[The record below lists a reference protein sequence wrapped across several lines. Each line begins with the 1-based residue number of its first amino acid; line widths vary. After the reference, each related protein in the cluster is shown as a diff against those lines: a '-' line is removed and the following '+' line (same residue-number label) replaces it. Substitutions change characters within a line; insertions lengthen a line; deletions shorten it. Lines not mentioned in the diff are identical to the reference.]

1 MKRMG
6 KIRAILL
13 TCALFITPLTV
24 SALPTEGEWS
34 ATEISADETVNLT
47 GDVKISGTISIN
59 NGCTLTINNATGRT
73 LSITPTAK
81 MDDLFMVNSGGKL
94 VINGNASGS
103 SAINYDGI
111 IINGGASLTWNDY
124 NLSGTESYIRRV
136 IRANGDFDIK
146 NVTIE
151 NIYRTGEYDYA
162 CNGIYFTGG
171 SYGAISH
178 CEFKYLRGYAGAA
191 VLCINSNAS
200 GSTLDIADS
209 HFINCGTNGK
219 LGSTIRS
226 VGVSTTTLTMTKTC
240 MENCYSTGHG
250 GAVYWNAHG
259 RSDTCCKFDGCQF
272 LSNKAN
278 IMGGAL
284 FIETS
289 VSFINN
295 KTTIKGNTTV
305 GDGGGGICINGY
317 TLSDGKPFD
326 KLVASIDDKLEIV
339 ENSAP
344 NGCGGGLFFR
354 FEAWTLAANNAT
366 ITYNIEGAVIKDN
379 EADYGGGTY
388 FLNKISADKNVAFT
402 VNLNYGD
409 IIGNTAEYNGGGI
422 YLEGLDIGYSGSEGR
437 ICNVWQNKANNGG
450 GIFIENGNLMLDK
463 VDINKNTATA
473 NGGGV
478 CINGGTFAIK
488 AGTISQNSCTNY
500 GGGVYSSYTG
510 TDYISSSLSG
520 GTVNANS
527 AFAGGGICVNGK
539 INFTTTATNIE
550 GNTATN
556 GGGICVI
563 NGAKMTYESGL
574 IRNNTAKTTT
584 DMKGQTAFQK
594 GVTKVSGIGG
604 GVFLADNAAL
614 SFNVS
619 SDFGLY
625 GNTATNGADDIFANG
640 NGTSIS
646 LPDVSSMNLSG
657 YNIKLPKNSLYWVED
672 YITDDANYTSGTN
685 VMGGNYPGTNLG
697 RAYKNWRYRYAL
709 DNDEYGFYSVSGTP
723 KTLTCYT
730 SLALGYHLVYITVI
744 KTGMKPGHNAM
755 FKIKSD
761 GASKD
766 YMTFILKEKDKVPES
781 EQPDGTITLKK
792 RVRLI
797 SGTWTVWEDESW
809 SWAYTATEPKTY
821 TRTLNEES
829 SAEDLTFRFSNT
841 PKANVPQHAE
851 DVKVN
856 TIKL

>member
-24 SALPTEGEWS
+24 SALPTAGEWS
-34 ATEISADETVNLT
+34 ATTITGNEIVNLT
-47 GDVKISGTISIN
+47 GDVTVSGTISIN
-59 NGCTLTINNATGRT
+59 NGGKLTINNNTGRT
-73 LSITPTAK
+73 VRITPTAL
-81 MDDLFMVNSGGKL
+81 MDDLFKVNGGGEL

-103 SAINYDGI
+103 STINYNGI
-111 IINGGASLTWNDY
+111 IIDGGASLTWNNY
-124 NLSGTESYIRRV
+124 QLNGTTSFIRHAIYSSG
-136 IRANGDFDIK
+136 NFDIK
-146 NVTIE
+146 NVTIQ
-151 NIYRTGEYDYA
+151 NIYRDSPNDVIA
-162 CNGIYFTGG
+162 CNGILSDNGDRA
-171 SYGAISH
+171 SISH
-178 CEFKYLRGYAGAA
+178 CEFKYIRGFEGSA
-191 VLCINSNAS
+191 VLCTNSNSA

-209 HFINCGTNGK
+209 HFIYCGTNGK

-226 VGVSTTTLTMTKTC
+226 HGYSTTTLTMTNTC
-240 MENCYSTGHG
+240 MEKCYSTGHG

-259 RSDTCCKFDGCQF
+259 RSDTCCKFDGCRF

-278 IMGGAL
+278 LMGGAL

-289 VSFINN
+289 IYFINN
-295 KTTIKGNTTV
+295 KTTIQGNSTS

-317 TLSDGKPFD
+317 TLAGGKPFD
-326 KLVASIDDKLEIV
+326 KLVASIDDKLEIAG
-339 ENSAP
+339 NSAP
-344 NGCGGGLFFR
+344 NGRGGGFYCCY
-354 FEAWTLAANNAT
+354 ANTALAADNAT
-366 ITYNIEGAVIKDN
+366 ITYNIDGAVIKDN
-379 EADYGGGTY
+379 KAGYGGGIY
-388 FLNKISADKNVAFT
+388 FLDEIPAEKNVVFT

-409 IIGNTAEYNGGGI
+409 VTGNTATNDGGGI
-422 YLEGLDIGYSGSEGR
+422 YLKGINIGNSSSGGKT
-437 ICNVWQNKANNGG
+437 CNVSGNTAKNGG
-450 GIFIENGNLMLDK
+450 GIFIENGNLKLDK
-463 VDINKNTATA
+463 VDISKNTATES
-473 NGGGV
+473 GGGV
-478 CINGGTFAIK
+478 RIDGGTFAINS
-488 AGTISQNSCTNY
+488 GTISQNSCTKY
-500 GGGVYSSYTG
+500 GGGVYSSYSG
-510 TDYISSSLSG
+510 SDYISSALSG
-520 GTVNANS
+520 GTVNANT
-527 AFAGGGICVNGK
+527 ALAGGGICVNGN

-584 DMKGQTAFQK
+584 DMKEQTAYQK
-594 GVTKVSGIGG
+594 GVTEVSGIGG

-625 GNTATNGADDIFANG
+625 GNTATNGADDVFANG

-709 DNDEYGFYSVSGTP
+709 DHDEYGFYSVSGTP

-766 YMTFILKEKDKVPES
+766 YMTFILKEKDKIS

-841 PKANVPQHAE
+841 PKTNVPQHAE